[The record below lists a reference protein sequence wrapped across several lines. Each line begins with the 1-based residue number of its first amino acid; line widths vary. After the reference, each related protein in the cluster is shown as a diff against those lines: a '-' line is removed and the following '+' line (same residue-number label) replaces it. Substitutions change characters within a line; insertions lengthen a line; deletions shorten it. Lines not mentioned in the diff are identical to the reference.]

1 MPNNTEEIEAQV
13 QDLVAKDKL
22 AKAIDL
28 LLVHFKEV
36 NDQPR
41 HQAIVKLSAQTKT
54 VQKRLQLSEITQEDA
69 NVRLSKIMDTILNIF
84 TIDPSLQEDRP
95 RNVGSSPDK
104 FGERIIQVAA
114 IIILLFLVL
123 GIIASIVTQGIDPI
137 VKAIEA
143 SLFVIGA
150 SMIAFGLLFM
160 VKKYILN

>member
-1 MPNNTEEIEAQV
+1 MPNNTEEIKAQV

-95 RNVGSSPDK
+95 INVAPPPDK
-104 FGERIIQVAA
+104 FGERIIQVAS

-123 GIIASIVTQGIDPI
+123 GIIASTVTQGIDPI
-137 VKAIEA
+137 IKAI
-143 SLFVIGA
+143 
-150 SMIAFGLLFM
+150 
-160 VKKYILN
+160 